1 MPYRVDEIAGMSSQI
16 VAEIPVPFE
25 TDHVVVKPEWVDY
38 NGHMNVGYYPVAFD
52 LGFDIVYNF
61 LGVGG
66 DDIRRTGITTF
77 VVETHFTYQQELRE
91 GDRLRITTQLLG
103 HDAKRLHL
111 FQHMYHAGEGYLAAT
126 GEWMILCVDLDTRKV
141 VAMPERMRA
150 VVERVRVVHEK
161 LPRPPE
167 LGRSVNIAAGRPR

>member
-1 MPYRVDEIAGMSSQI
+1 MTLDSGKIAD
-16 VAEIPVPFE
+16 IPIPFE
-25 TDHVVVKPEWVDY
+25 TDHVIVRPEWVDY

-66 DDIRRTGITTF
+66 DDIKRTGVSTF

-103 HDAKRLHL
+103 CDAKRLHF
-111 FQHMYHAGEGYLAAT
+111 FQYMHHAGDGFLAAT
-126 GEWMILCVDLDTRKV
+126 GEWLILCVDLKLRKV
-141 VAMPERMRA
+141 IAMPETLRA
-150 VVERVRVVHEK
+150 LVERVASAHK
-161 LPRPPE
+161 ILPRPPE
-167 LGRSVNIAAGRPR
+167 LGRSVSINAGRPRYSGS